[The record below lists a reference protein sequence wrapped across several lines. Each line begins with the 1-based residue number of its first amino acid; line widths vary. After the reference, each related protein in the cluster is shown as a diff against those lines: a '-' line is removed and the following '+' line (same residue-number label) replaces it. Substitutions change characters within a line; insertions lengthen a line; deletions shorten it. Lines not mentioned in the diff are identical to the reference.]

1 MNFIHALILATALFG
16 TSAATPAGSSFSLK
30 VFEGFR
36 FSDCAVVKSDD
47 KSADVRFYY
56 QVRRAGPSVYLGAE
70 KIKELAAAPGGPFS
84 TAETTSWKDYVFAPG
99 PGYYGV
105 VSKGHSYVLHLES
118 YENQGKAA
126 SYWRVNFS
134 WKQLD

>member
-1 MNFIHALILATALFG
+1 MNFIHALILAAALFG
-16 TSAATPAGSSFSLK
+16 TSAATPAGNSFSLK

-36 FSDCAVVKSDD
+36 FTDRAMVKSDD
-47 KSADVRFYY
+47 KSADVRFTY
-56 QVRRAGPSVYLGAE
+56 QVRRAGPFVYLGAE
-70 KIKELAAAPGGPFS
+70 KIKALSAAPRGSFS
-84 TAETTSWKDYVFAPG
+84 TAETASWKDYVFAPG

-126 SYWRVNFS
+126 SYWKLNFS